1 MRPFAGEFVG
11 WRPLGGSRG
20 AQQVPPLRCASVGM
34 TIQWRLKYERE
45 GEPIKARPLK
55 RQRPEVSG
63 RCQVEDSLFC
73 YAADAGTNP
82 SQPLMGVT
90 FRCRA
95 AFFGCPHSSMILRS
109 ALWLLTIRTRT
120 SVLCCSPK

>member
-1 MRPFAGEFVG
+1 MRPLAGE
-11 WRPLGGSRG
+11 
-20 AQQVPPLRCASVGM
+20 SVGH
-34 TIQWRLKYERE
+34 LKHERE
-45 GEPIKARPLK
+45 AELPRRDHENDNGPKYRA
-55 RQRPEVSG
+55 
-63 RCQVEDSLFC
+63 RCQVGDSLFC
-73 YAADAGTNP
+73 YAAEAGTNP